1 MNLIKPWYDLEE
13 NQAIGKWTDF
23 NKIDKVD
30 PKQEANLKK
39 SFPFLFE
46 EWSDKR
52 LPPEQVNK
60 NLWRERQQTKKDQK
74 DEASKLM
81 AQLNWS
87 DSNTN
92 DTREKDLDDTK
103 QIFSMILE
111 QNWDKLSNQE
121 KDKIKEFQWKF
132 NSNLTPEDAKALV
145 EEMDAFFV
153 WLQESW
159 RFDNDKFLKIDQD
172 TRSISE
178 RLKDAGKGTADKLK
192 KAMPWLYD
200 DNKETGDNDLKN
212 TEKKESINN
221 AQESLSEQEQIES
234 RKEGLKFAEK
244 SLQINNLW
252 SYLLELKNIKTFDR
266 NYYNDLIENIKD
278 RSSLKDAQKSSNFLN
293 WFLWFHIIM
302 LWQILRDTEVSY
314 SNKEWIKN
322 AIESLVNIA
331 EESWFY
337 DLKEDKWLF
346 VKQLKELSQ
355 GSFLEYNEMDTLA
368 KNIWEWELK
377 ARNKWNSTRIREFA
391 IQMLDWSEK

>member
-1 MNLIKPWYDLEE
+1 MSLKTPSYDLDE
-13 NQAIGKWTDF
+13 NLQTNKWLNSKF
-23 NKIDKVD
+23 DKVD
-30 PKQEANLKK
+30 PEQEAKLKRN
-39 SFPFLFE
+39 FPFLFE
-46 EWSDKR
+46 ELSDSR
-52 LPPEQVNK
+52 LPPEKVKERLNMERDSNK
-60 NLWRERQQTKKDQK
+60 NIQENEL
-74 DEASKLM
+74 SKLKNE
-81 AQLNWS
+81 LNRD
-87 DSNTN
+87 DSRINYEQEN
-92 DTREKDLDDTK
+92 LDDIK
-103 QIFSMILE
+103 EVFSMVLE
-111 QNWDKLSNQE
+111 QHWDKLTNQE
-121 KDKIKEFQWKF
+121 KDKLKEFQWKIHP
-132 NSNLTPEDAKALV
+132 NISSEEAKSLAK
-145 EEMDAFFV
+145 EMDIFFV

-159 RFDNDKFLKIDQD
+159 RFDNSKFLKINQD